1 MSDEFDKASEAEEL
15 HREMAIKAIR
25 AREHMKFSGHC
36 VYCNETIKQG
46 SFCGAECREDYEL
59 EQKFKRI
66 TGKR

>member
-1 MSDEFDKASEAEEL
+1 MSDEFDRASEAEQM
-15 HREMAIKAIR
+15 HRDLAIKAIR
-25 AREHMKFSGHC
+25 AREKEKFLGHC
-36 VYCNETIKQG
+36 VYCNEPVKQG